1 MGEVGQKW
9 ARTVGSE
16 VGPNINVKLL
26 KVKKE
31 KDKIAKRTS

>member
-1 MGEVGQKW
+1 MGEVW
-9 ARTVGSE
+9 ERTIGSE
-16 VGPNINVKLL
+16 DGSNINVKLS